1 MNHAGR
7 RIGSIFH
14 VTVAAL
20 LVAAC
25 GSSPDAGE
33 ETAAS
38 MSPTPP
44 SESTISPSD
53 MTDQQRPPNRLMID
67 VSIEGG
73 NVTPTNAQLQGKVG
87 EPIIVRVNSDAVDE
101 LHVHSV
107 PDHTFP
113 IKAAPG
119 QQFQF
124 TVDVPGNVE
133 IELHDL
139 HRVIASV
146 QVQP

>member
-1 MNHAGR
+1 M
-7 RIGSIFH
+7 
-14 VTVAAL
+14 TVAAL

-25 GSSPDAGE
+25 GSSQDVGE

-53 MTDQQRPPNRLMID
+53 MTDQQQPPNRLTID
-67 VSIEGG
+67 VSIQGG
-73 NVTPTNAQLQGKVG
+73 NVTPTNAELQGKVG
-87 EPIIVRVNSDAVDE
+87 EPIVVRVNSDAADE

-113 IKAAPG
+113 IEAKPG